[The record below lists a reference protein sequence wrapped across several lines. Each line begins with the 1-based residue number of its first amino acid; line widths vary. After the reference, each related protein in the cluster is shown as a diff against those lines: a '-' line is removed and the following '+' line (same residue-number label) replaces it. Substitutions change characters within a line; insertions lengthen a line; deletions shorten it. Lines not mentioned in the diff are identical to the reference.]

1 MQGKAKSV
9 VLGLFILFV
18 MTGLVW
24 AASGD
29 VAAQSTADGQ
39 AGMTLWQIIKSG
51 GAMMIVLALLSVAAV
66 SLIIYE
72 YICFTPKRICPKDFF
87 EKVVPSLQ
95 QGRLAQ
101 ARQLCESQSNALSN
115 IIKSGLDKKAH
126 GSVFAREAMENT
138 ARLEVDALWQNISYL
153 SDIATIAPLV
163 GLLGTVIGMIQAF
176 NVIAF
181 QVAVVKPIMLAGGV
195 SKAMVTTAGG
205 LLVAIPV
212 MIFYSLL
219 RARVQTLSN
228 SIENYT
234 SDLIRIIETV

>member
-1 MQGKAKSV
+1 MHGIIKKVLFCALGIFCSV
-9 VLGLFILFV
+9 GIVI
-18 MTGLVW
+18 
-24 AASGD
+24 A
-29 VAAQSTADGQ
+29 ADGDPAAADPQ
-39 AGMTLWQIIKSG
+39 TGMTLWQIIKSG
-51 GAMMIVLALLSVAAV
+51 GAMMIVLGFLSVAAV

-72 YICFTPKRICPKDFF
+72 YICFTTKRICPKDFF
-87 EKVVPSLQ
+87 EKAAAALQ

-101 ARQLCESQSNALSN
+101 ARQLCESQSNAISN
-115 IIKSGLDKKAH
+115 IVKSGLDKKGH

-138 ARLEVDALWQNISYL
+138 ARVEVDSLWQNISYL

-163 GLLGTVIGMIQAF
+163 GLLGTVLGMIQAF

-219 RARVQTLSN
+219 RAKVQRLTN
-228 SIENYT
+228 IIESYT
-234 SDLIRIIETV
+234 ADLIRIMETL